1 MDQESEEKNSGP
13 APICSE
19 LDRHNAEIEKRALEA
34 ADLHLEGA
42 QDRTRGGTKLLPIRQ
57 AIYARIKEVDHILS
71 QNVELSCEATA
82 ESKTKGQ
89 SDGQRSGRNGPS
101 GGR

>member
-1 MDQESEEKNSGP
+1 MSRKNREAIKAANMLLKANRDGKAERIGSLSAP
-13 APICSE
+13 AGSE
-19 LDRHNAEIEKRALEA
+19 LDRYNAEIEKRALEA

-71 QNVELSCEATA
+71 QNT
-82 ESKTKGQ
+82 
-89 SDGQRSGRNGPS
+89 D
-101 GGR
+101 

>member
-1 MDQESEEKNSGP
+1 MSNGNDVTTVDDGAELSATAG
-13 APICSE
+13 SE

-57 AIYARIKEVDHILS
+57 AIYIRIKEVDS
-71 QNVELSCEATA
+71 QEGWPRTSENDE
-82 ESKTKGQ
+82 
-89 SDGQRSGRNGPS
+89 D
-101 GGR
+101 